1 MDMDEYTSWKEAL
14 LRLPSKTF
22 FDLMRLYLGEIKTP
36 FNKQR
41 LVEKLTGFLS
51 KPSTQA
57 IIVKGIDRIDA
68 MILAAVHILPMAS
81 KDTLLSFLSSESA
94 IPARLVNLEERLL
107 LYRTDYTGNS
117 MTTAKVYC
125 INPLLYKA
133 IEPLLD
139 STALF
144 LPEYTSQVQTAI
156 MPCDDITLIGLYTF
170 FLKETSVLKAD
181 GTFKQ
186 RIEKQLQTVFQ
197 EAASKPQG
205 FELLAEGL
213 QNLGLLLRNEAQ
225 LIPQQERW
233 EAFCKYTPPDRKLY
247 IAAAVCGHTRRE
259 TLHLRAQFFADFL
272 NALQPEGCYTDGA
285 LLRFFDFLLKKQ
297 LLESVRDMPLF
308 PGIQSTESKL
318 TIINYLK
325 VLKFLLP
332 TGQYWQLNTSYSS
345 RETAEQ
351 PIIAA
356 PSFEVTILPY
366 TAIGSILPVLRC
378 MEPVSVLTTARF
390 TISRAAC
397 MRCFA
402 QGDTDKTLT
411 DALAMAT
418 GGTLPQNI
426 AVSITEWYLQ
436 STAIGL
442 YHGFVMVAAEEKRK
456 LFKQNQQLQ
465 NMIARELADGVYLM
479 KPVDLESI
487 RTILHTAGLD
497 ATFYHPAAHTRYT
510 ATPLVPLTQHR
521 SFLDTFAACTSEQHR
536 FKQERE
542 YRDYIKELET
552 IADTL
557 PLNQE
562 EKQNVKEKIAKK
574 LIILP
579 EQLMNV
585 PSGTEIREASGLDF
599 LGKIHLAESAI
610 TAQQLLELT
619 VDTSVGQQVI
629 TGIPS
634 TIEKA
639 ENDAILLLQEPGK
652 NTFEKISIARILK
665 MRTLQDSLF
674 S

>member
-1 MDMDEYTSWKEAL
+1 
-14 LRLPSKTF
+14 
-22 FDLMRLYLGEIKTP
+22 
-36 FNKQR
+36 
-41 LVEKLTGFLS
+41 
-51 KPSTQA
+51 
-57 IIVKGIDRIDA
+57 
-68 MILAAVHILPMAS
+68 
-81 KDTLLSFLSSESA
+81 
-94 IPARLVNLEERLL
+94 
-107 LYRTDYTGNS
+107 
-117 MTTAKVYC
+117 
-125 INPLLYKA
+125 
-133 IEPLLD
+133 
-139 STALF
+139 
-144 LPEYTSQVQTAI
+144 
-156 MPCDDITLIGLYTF
+156 
-170 FLKETSVLKAD
+170 
-181 GTFKQ
+181 
-186 RIEKQLQTVFQ
+186 
-197 EAASKPQG
+197 
-205 FELLAEGL
+205 
-213 QNLGLLLRNEAQ
+213 
-225 LIPQQERW
+225 
-233 EAFCKYTPPDRKLY
+233 
-247 IAAAVCGHTRRE
+247 
-259 TLHLRAQFFADFL
+259 
-272 NALQPEGCYTDGA
+272 
-285 LLRFFDFLLKKQ
+285 
-297 LLESVRDMPLF
+297 
-308 PGIQSTESKL
+308 
-318 TIINYLK
+318 
-325 VLKFLLP
+325 
-332 TGQYWQLNTSYSS
+332 
-345 RETAEQ
+345 
-351 PIIAA
+351 
-356 PSFEVTILPY
+356 
-366 TAIGSILPVLRC
+366 
-378 MEPVSVLTTARF
+378 
-390 TISRAAC
+390 

-497 ATFYHPAAHTRYT
+497 ATFYHSAAHTRYT

-629 TGIPS
+629 TGIPF